1 MVNNKIMIK
10 EFIQSVKD
18 EPIEFVKNTTLL
30 CVLTQIFYV
39 LIWIFY

>member
-10 EFIQSVKD
+10 NFIQSVKQ
-18 EPIEFVKNTTLL
+18 EPIDFIINLAFLTILTE
-30 CVLTQIFYV
+30 VLYF